1 MEVEGKGA
9 QTIKIELAEH
19 RVCIISGGEGNRT
32 MSKGHKLGSKIGGVV
47 LPNIGNKIWIG
58 DDDHMEEADTR
69 IKYSVL
75 LEEKLKAAQRNAA
88 KLRAVSRMVM
98 VTNSLKSLP
107 LCSSFYS
114 SF

>member
-1 MEVEGKGA
+1 
-9 QTIKIELAEH
+9 
-19 RVCIISGGEGNRT
+19 
-32 MSKGHKLGSKIGGVV
+32 MSQGQKLGSKIGGIV

-98 VTNSLKSLP
+98 VINAPKSILLARLFRSSLWRLHEAGG
-107 LCSSFYS
+107 LRRAC
-114 SF
+114 